1 MPKKLLCI
9 ATRKS
14 ALAQWQSRHVA
25 AMLVE
30 RDKALRVELLP
41 LVTRGDRIIDR
52 PLTEVGGKSL
62 FVKELETALLDGAAD
77 IAVHSLKDVPAE
89 LPPGLVIA
97 AVTARA
103 EPADAFVSNRFTSFA
118 ELPDGATVGTSS
130 LRRCC
135 QLLHHRPALR
145 VKPLR
150 GNVDTR
156 LAKLDAGD
164 YDAIVLACAGLE
176 RLGHADR
183 VRERL
188 PFDLMLPAIGQG
200 ALAIECRADG
210 EVHAQVRALNDER
223 SERCAKAERTL
234 SLRLGGSCRLPIA
247 AYATCDGREVSLRA
261 VVGSSDGTQV
271 LRAEARSPSAQ
282 PEQAGVAAAKALLE
296 QGAGE
301 LLAGELNDG

>member
-1 MPKKLLCI
+1 MSGELIRI

-25 AMLVE
+25 AALVE
-30 RDKALRVELLP
+30 RDAALRTELLP
-41 LVTRGDRIIDR
+41 LVTQGDRVTDR

-89 LPPGLVIA
+89 LPPGLTIA
-97 AVTARA
+97 AVVARA
-103 EPADAFVSNRFTSFA
+103 EPADAFVSNRFASLS
-118 ELPDGATVGTSS
+118 ELPDGAVVGTSS
-130 LRRCC
+130 LRRSC
-135 QLLHHRPALR
+135 QLLHHRRGLC

-183 VRERL
+183 IRERL
-188 PFDLMLPAIGQG
+188 PFDVMLPAIGQG
-200 ALAIECRADG
+200 ALAIECRLDG
-210 EVHAQVRALNDER
+210 EVHARVRALNDEPG
-223 SERCAKAERTL
+223 ERCAKAERAL
-234 SLRLGGSCRLPIA
+234 SLRLGGNCRLPLA
-247 AYATCDGREVSLRA
+247 AYARCDEREVSLRA
-261 VVGSSDGTQV
+261 VVGSADGERI
-271 LRAEARSPSAQ
+271 LRAEARSSLEQ
-282 PEQAGVAAAKALLE
+282 PEQAGVAAAEALLE

-301 LLAGELNDG
+301 LLAGAAE